1 MYLFI
6 YRFQIISGV
15 PAFYRNWSIVLRI
28 AEEFFNTKIMAAHML
43 CSSRVVAMKF
53 KECCHMGPIN
63 VETQRTLKEIFE
75 EHHGEMP
82 KTGFFSGC
90 EMPSP

>member
-1 MYLFI
+1 
-6 YRFQIISGV
+6 
-15 PAFYRNWSIVLRI
+15 
-28 AEEFFNTKIMAAHML
+28 ML

>member
-1 MYLFI
+1 LF
-6 YRFQIISGV
+6 SGV
-15 PAFYRNWSIVLRI
+15 PVFSRNWSIVLRI